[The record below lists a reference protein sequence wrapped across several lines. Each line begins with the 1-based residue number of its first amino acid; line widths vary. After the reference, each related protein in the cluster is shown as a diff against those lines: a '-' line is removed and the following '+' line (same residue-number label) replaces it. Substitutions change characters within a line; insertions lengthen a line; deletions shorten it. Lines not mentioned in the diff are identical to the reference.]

1 MAIAKKDAK
10 HTEKKTIRDEAK
22 LMIYLGEDKVGQL
35 AYMTNYY
42 IQDEGKKERES
53 RPYRIINANTKKIVR
68 KWDGLTT
75 HKVRVYRHTSQS
87 LAFNLPQLAAARNV
101 LTNWCL

>member
-42 IQDEGKKERES
+42 IQDGGKEKRES
-53 RPYRIINANTKKIVR
+53 RPYRIINAKTKKIMK
-68 KWDGLTT
+68 KWEGLAT
-75 HKVRVYRHTSQS
+75 HKVRADRQHFPLGSCFVYAS
-87 LAFNLPQLAAARNV
+87 
-101 LTNWCL
+101 TNRPEH